1 MQVYN
6 FGNGAVGSLARTYTN
21 TYLSNSNY
29 TPLYIFNRLLTSTV
43 TDGTNTATLGS
54 NTYDTGTSNPNATPC
69 GQLPGPGQPPPLC
82 EHDAN
87 YSSSF
92 LYRGNVAT
100 STTPTTTSS
109 TYYDITGSVF
119 STVTNGVTS
128 NVTTTNNYAAPGQI
142 TT

>member
-100 STTPTTTSS
+100 STTPR
-109 TYYDITGSVF
+109 GAAA
-119 STVTNGVTS
+119 STV
-128 NVTTTNNYAAPGQI
+128 
-142 TT
+142 